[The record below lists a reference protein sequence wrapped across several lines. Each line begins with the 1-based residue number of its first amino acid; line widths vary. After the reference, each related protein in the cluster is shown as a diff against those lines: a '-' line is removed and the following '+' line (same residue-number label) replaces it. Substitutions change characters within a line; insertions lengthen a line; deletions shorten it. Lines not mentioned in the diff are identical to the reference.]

1 MLSKYLTESRYL
13 VSSLP
18 YTDRHQ
24 PCLRTMVDIQH
35 VSIGGRSQSVMWK
48 NIFLGVG
55 WRIDYQGTRLWP
67 KTSFLILSMLQ
78 YRRLESFF
86 PRSVT
91 QMPLCVREWSPT
103 FLIPGTDSWKTIFPW
118 TESGQWFQDDSRA
131 LHLLCTL
138 FLLLVHQ
145 FHLESSSIRSQSLGV
160 PDVEESLKR
169 KHRTAG
175 NSLKTK
181 D

>member
-1 MLSKYLTESRYL
+1 MLSKYLTDSRYL
-13 VSSLP
+13 VSTLP
-18 YTDRHQ
+18 DTDRHH
-24 PCLRTMVDIQH
+24 PCLRNMVDIQH
-35 VSIGGRSQSVMWK
+35 VSIRVRSQSVMWK
-48 NIFLGVG
+48 SIFLAIR

-86 PRSVT
+86 PGSVT
-91 QMPLCVREWSPT
+91 QMLLWVRQWSPT
-103 FLIPGTDSWKTIFPW
+103 FLIPGTNSWKTIFPW

-131 LHLLCTL
+131 LHVLCTL
-138 FLLLVHQ
+138 FLLLLHQ
-145 FHLESSSIRSQSLGV
+145 FHLESSSISSQSLGV
-160 PDVEESLKR
+160 PDVEESVKR